1 MGALPVVKEQV
12 LPQGIQQCADA
23 FIEIPVVF
31 FFLQAGKKGFHD
43 GVVIGDAGRRKGLPD
58 TELLQQFPEVIRG
71 VLPALVAVKERSAGL
86 SSPEKGGLK
95 GPGHQGS
102 VILAGSPG
110 CQYLAGE

>member
-58 TELLQQFPEVIRG
+58 TELLQQFPEIIRG
-71 VLPALVAVKERSAGL
+71 VLPALVAVKKQPAGP

-95 GPGHQGS
+95 GPGHQGG
-102 VILAGSPG
+102 VILAGDPG
-110 CQYLAGE
+110 CQDLAGE